1 MDAVGLDFLNGAA
14 TEDLFRA
21 GLADWLSAQLLT
33 AATQIWWKFESSARN
48 KHMPLAIPKECTFR
62 TFLLYVFQGP
72 FFAQLRRH
80 KSMYNPK
87 NLAERKSIHFT
98 LLFRFLYL
106 RLKSGACALL
116 PMAWPTPS
124 TTGSRGSRSAVLA
137 VLRRQGEQGSI
148 AVVNLAGGVFWPEA
162 KGWMGRMDDGMELR
176 EVVKKK
182 TWMFWLFFFLLGDF
196 FP

>member
-1 MDAVGLDFLNGAA
+1 MGQPKRID
-14 TEDLFRA
+14 R
-21 GLADWLSAQLLT
+21 
-33 AATQIWWKFESSARN
+33 
-48 KHMPLAIPKECTFR
+48 LAIGEIAYGSYTGLLEIWIISPKQTLSTCHSKKKF
-62 TFLLYVFQGP
+62 LYVFKGP

-87 NLAERKSIHFT
+87 NLAELITPRGYFT
-98 LLFRFLYL
+98 LVTWETASVFFVSYLGFL

-148 AVVNLAGGVFWPEA
+148 AVVNLAGGVFGPEA
-162 KGWMGRMDDGMELR
+162 KGWMDMMGWWDGA
-176 EVVKKK
+176 
-182 TWMFWLFFFLLGDF
+182 
-196 FP
+196 